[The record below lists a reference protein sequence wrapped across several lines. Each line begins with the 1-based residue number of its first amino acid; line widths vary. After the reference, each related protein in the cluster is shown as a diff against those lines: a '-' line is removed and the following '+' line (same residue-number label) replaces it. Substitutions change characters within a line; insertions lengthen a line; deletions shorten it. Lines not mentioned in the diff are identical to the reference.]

1 MQLNTNFG
9 NIYSQWHIYWTDFE
23 KPIMKT
29 MIVLLLAMVALAS
42 CYSPREI
49 QVDIVSA
56 QLVRIDTVF
65 RYTNDKSQQLLTW
78 RDNENI
84 EYISYVPLQANY
96 TVGTRMAVLRKR

>member
-1 MQLNTNFG
+1 
-9 NIYSQWHIYWTDFE
+9 
-23 KPIMKT
+23 MKT
-29 MIVLLLAMVALAS
+29 MIVLLLAVVVLAS

-56 QLVRIDTVF
+56 QLVHIDTVF
-65 RYTNDKSQQLLTW
+65 HYVNEKSQQVLTW

-84 EYISYVPLQANY
+84 EYISYVPLQASY

>member
-1 MQLNTNFG
+1 
-9 NIYSQWHIYWTDFE
+9 
-23 KPIMKT
+23 MKT

-42 CYSPREI
+42 CYAPREI

-56 QLVRIDTVF
+56 KLVHIDTVF
-65 RYTNDKSQQLLTW
+65 RYMNDKSQQVLTW

-84 EYISYVPLQANY
+84 EYVSYVPLQASY

>member
-1 MQLNTNFG
+1 
-9 NIYSQWHIYWTDFE
+9 
-23 KPIMKT
+23 MKALT
-29 MIVLLLAMVALAS
+29 VLLLVLVALAS

-56 QLVRIDTVF
+56 QLVHIDTVF

-84 EYISYVPLQANY
+84 EYISYVPLQASY
-96 TVGTRMAVLRKR
+96 TVGTRMSVLRKR

>member
-1 MQLNTNFG
+1 
-9 NIYSQWHIYWTDFE
+9 
-23 KPIMKT
+23 MKT

-65 RYTNDKSQQLLTW
+65 RYLNDKSQQVLTW

-84 EYISYVPLQANY
+84 EYVSYVPLQASY
-96 TVGTRMAVLRKR
+96 TVGTRMSVLRKR

>member
-1 MQLNTNFG
+1 
-9 NIYSQWHIYWTDFE
+9 
-23 KPIMKT
+23 MKT
-29 MIVLLLAMVALAS
+29 MIVLLLALVALAS

-65 RYTNDKSQQLLTW
+65 RYVNEKTQQVLTW

-84 EYISYVPLQANY
+84 EYVSYVPLQASY
-96 TVGTRMAVLRKR
+96 TVGTRMSVLRKR

>member
-1 MQLNTNFG
+1 
-9 NIYSQWHIYWTDFE
+9 
-23 KPIMKT
+23 MKT
-29 MIVLLLAMVALAS
+29 MIVLLLAVEVLAS

-65 RYTNDKSQQLLTW
+65 RYLNDKSQQVLTW

-84 EYISYVPLQANY
+84 EYVSYVPLQANY
-96 TVGTRMAVLRKR
+96 TVGTRMSMLRQR

>member
-1 MQLNTNFG
+1 
-9 NIYSQWHIYWTDFE
+9 
-23 KPIMKT
+23 MKT
-29 MIVLLLAMVALAS
+29 MIVLLFALVCLAS

-65 RYTNDKSQQLLTW
+65 RYMNDKSQQVLTW

-84 EYISYVPLQANY
+84 EYVSYVPLQVNY

>member
-1 MQLNTNFG
+1 MVTFIHSG
-9 NIYSQWHIYWTDFE
+9 IYLGLDL
-23 KPIMKT
+23 KRPIMKT
-29 MIVLLLAMVALAS
+29 MIVLLLAAVSLAS

-65 RYTNDKSQQLLTW
+65 RYMNDKSQQVLTW

-84 EYISYVPLQANY
+84 EYVSYVPLQANY
-96 TVGTRMAVLRKR
+96 TVGTRMSMLRQR

>member
-1 MQLNTNFG
+1 
-9 NIYSQWHIYWTDFE
+9 
-23 KPIMKT
+23 MKA
-29 MIVLLLAMVALAS
+29 MIVLLLAMIALAS

-65 RYTNDKSQQLLTW
+65 RYMNDRSQQVLTW

-84 EYISYVPLQANY
+84 EYISYVPLQASY

>member
-1 MQLNTNFG
+1 
-9 NIYSQWHIYWTDFE
+9 
-23 KPIMKT
+23 MKT
-29 MIVLLLAMVALAS
+29 MIVLLLALVALAG

-65 RYTNDKSQQLLTW
+65 RYLNDKSQQVLTW

>member
-1 MQLNTNFG
+1 
-9 NIYSQWHIYWTDFE
+9 
-23 KPIMKT
+23 

-65 RYTNDKSQQLLTW
+65 RYLNDKSQQVLTW

-84 EYISYVPLQANY
+84 EYVSYVPLQASY
-96 TVGTRMAVLRKR
+96 TVGTRMSVLRKR

>member
-1 MQLNTNFG
+1 
-9 NIYSQWHIYWTDFE
+9 
-23 KPIMKT
+23 MKT

-42 CYSPREI
+42 CYTPREI

-65 RYTNDKSQQLLTW
+65 RYMNDKSQQVLTW

-84 EYISYVPLQANY
+84 EYVSYVPLQASY